1 MSTGDPVSA
10 KGRVTLIGA
19 GPGDPGLITVRGLR
33 ALSEADVVVYD
44 RLAAPELLSH
54 ARSDAELVDVGKSAA
69 RHTMP
74 QEEITALLVDLG
86 SSGKSVARLK
96 GGDPFL
102 FGRGGEEVEALA
114 AAGVPFE
121 VVPGVT
127 AASGASAYCG
137 MPLTVRGVSS
147 SVTLVTGHEDPTK
160 GRSDVDWQALARTGG
175 TLVIYMGMGRLE
187 QNVAA
192 LMDGGLGADTPAAIV
207 RRATT
212 SEQEVV
218 ASTLGGIVAAARE
231 RKIAP
236 PALFIVGNVVGAEG
250 PGALARPTGSPAPI
264 GAGRFAWFEALP
276 LFGRRIVVT
285 RSRAQ
290 ASKLVRALRDLGANV
305 LELPT
310 IEIAP
315 PEDAAPLDEALR
327 ELASYDYVIFTSTN
341 AVDRV
346 RARLSELGL
355 DARGFAGARVAAI
368 GEATAA
374 KLVEIGLRADVV
386 AAKFTAEGLLDAL
399 SAEDMVGK
407 RVLLPRAREAR
418 EVLPEG
424 LRARGATVD
433 VVEAYRTVRPDV
445 TGGAA
450 RRALDA
456 IADPAA
462 AAGKVALLTF
472 ASSSTVK
479 NLADILGPDGLEK
492 ARAIPAAAIGP
503 VTAKTARE
511 LGFTVVAEPEV
522 HTIPALVEAV
532 RGYFAGA

>member
-1 MSTGDPVSA
+1 VSA

-54 ARSDAELVDVGKSAA
+54 ARSDAELVDVGKSAK

-74 QEEITALLVDLG
+74 QEEIDALLVKLG
-86 SSGKSVARLK
+86 ASGKSVARLK

-160 GRSDVDWQALARTGG
+160 GRSDVNWKALARTGG
-175 TLVIYMGMGRLE
+175 TLVVYMGMGRLE

-192 LMDGGLGADTPAAIV
+192 LLDGGLDAGTPAAIV

-236 PALFIVGNVVGAEG
+236 PALFIVGNVARAEE
-250 PGALARPTGSPAPI
+250 
-264 GAGRFAWFEALP
+264 RFAWFESLP

-290 ASKLVRALRDLGANV
+290 ASKLVRALCDLGANV

-327 ELASYDYVIFTSTN
+327 GLASYDYVIFTSTN
-341 AVDRV
+341 TVDRV
-346 RARLSELGL
+346 RERLCGLGL

-374 KLVEIGLRADVV
+374 KLLEIGLRADVV

-399 SAEDMVGK
+399 SAEEVAGK

-462 AAGKVALLTF
+462 TGGKVDLLTF
-472 ASSSTVK
+472 ASSSTVR
-479 NLADILGPDGLEK
+479 NLADILGPDGLAK

-511 LGFTVVAEPEV
+511 LGFTIVAEPV
-522 HTIPALVEAV
+522 KHTIPALVEAV
-532 RGYFAGA
+532 RNYFAGG